1 MVKCICEG
9 RITDVMLSSLSLGE
23 FNRRLEFDESE
34 VIVKV
39 LRFVRGMNN
48 DLRHVP
54 GHLSVIQI
62 PIVILIV
69 EITQQY

>member
-1 MVKCICEG
+1 
-9 RITDVMLSSLSLGE
+9 MLSSLSLGE
-23 FNRRLEFDESE
+23 FNRRLELDESE